1 MSFPQILEV
10 VVGLVVVYY
19 ILGSIVSTIVQMITE
34 SLETRGVA
42 LEKFLLQAAGGKYID
57 LKNLPQIKALRP
69 IRYANWWNVFG
80 AGARGAGTEEKMVEK
95 IPVTTLVNGYFDVIG
110 LSCKAEFAP
119 DELLNVLT
127 GLPDSEAKEAMLH
140 WVGQGVTKIDD
151 LRDRANVYFNGVLN
165 QAQATFKARARSF
178 VIILSLLVTLV
189 MGTDTIDMAR
199 DLWNDAAL
207 RAAAAAQ
214 GTAITNQPQ
223 PAASSNNFQAVENSL
238 ALPLRFSWFQST
250 PFPTNGT
257 LGSDALWV
265 LLKIVGLLIT
275 AAAVSQGSSFWYDI
289 LKRLT
294 GQSAQP
300 AVASDGGDGN

>member
-19 ILGSIVSTIVQMITE
+19 ILGSIVSTITQMINE
-34 SLETRGVA
+34 SMETRGAA
-42 LEKFLLQAAGGKYID
+42 LEKYLLQAAGDKVVD

-80 AGARGAGTEEKMVEK
+80 GALGAGTAEKRVEK
-95 IPVTTLVNGYFDVIG
+95 IPVSTLVGGYFDVVG

-119 DELLNVLT
+119 DELVAILK
-127 GLPDSEAKEAMLH
+127 GLPDSEGKEAMLH

-151 LRDRANVYFNGVLN
+151 LRDRATDYFNGILN
-165 QAQATFKARARSF
+165 QAQSTFKARARSV
-178 VIILSLLVTLV
+178 VIILSLLITLIL
-189 MGTDTIDMAR
+189 GTDTIDMVR
-199 DLWNDAAL
+199 DLWSDASL
-207 RAAAAAQ
+207 RAAASLQANALAAQ
-214 GTAITNQPQ
+214 PQ
-223 PAASSNNFQAVENSL
+223 NSAANFQSIQNTL
-238 ALPLRFSWFQST
+238 ALPLHFSWVQSS

-257 LGSDALWV
+257 LGSDALWI
-265 LLKIVGLLIT
+265 LLKVLGLLIT

-300 AVASDGGDGN
+300 SVADSGEGN